1 MPTDPGTTSWMTELM
16 AALGVTGS
24 GAIARIFYKQSQREA
39 EFEQRHKVSEAR
51 LARHSEAIKAL
62 AESSAKTGTTIENLS
77 DDIDEIKDGIRA
89 LVNNAAGKDV
99 V

>member
-16 AALGVTGS
+16 AAFGVTGS
-24 GAIARIFYKQSQREA
+24 GALARIFYKQNQREA
-39 EFEQRHKVSEAR
+39 EFEQRHKASEAR
-51 LARHSEAIKAL
+51 LTRHSEALKAL
-62 AESSAKTGTTIENLS
+62 GDASARTETTMANLS
-77 DDIDEIKDGIRA
+77 GDIDEIKTGIRA